1 MNSISADNLKLHRGE
16 IGLKNYENKGRGL
29 VALSRF
35 QQNEVIERA
44 TVLVFPPQQFET
56 ICDSRNKLGPLKSHM
71 LIWDKNESTG
81 EVTAAI
87 SYGAMSFCNH
97 NGSPNARFKPDKKNE
112 VVELV
117 ALKPIQEGEE
127 ICIQYKEPEKIL
139 DIVGW
144 DSDY

>member
-1 MNSISADNLKLHRGE
+1 MNSISANNLKLHRGE
-16 IGLKNYENKGRGL
+16 IGLKTYENKGRGL

-35 QQNEVIERA
+35 QQNEVIERT

-117 ALKPIQEGEE
+117 ALKSIQEGEE
-127 ICIQYKEPEKIL
+127 ICIRYKEPEKIL

>member
-1 MNSISADNLKLHRGE
+1 MKLHRGD
-16 IGLKNYENKGRGL
+16 IGLKNYKNKGRGL

-35 QQNEVIERA
+35 QPNEVIERT

-97 NGSPNARFKPDKKNE
+97 NGSPNARFKPDKENE